1 MIQQDDVLP
10 RATEP
15 AILSALHAKNGTT
28 SPFGCKLGKST
39 ENNEAPL
46 FFSGKE
52 TVQTFSGS
60 I

>member
-1 MIQQDDVLP
+1 MIQDDDVLP
-10 RATEP
+10 RATKLP
-15 AILSALHAKNGTT
+15 FLSALHVKNNTT
-28 SPFGCKLGKST
+28 NPIVYKLGKST
-39 ENNEAPL
+39 ENDKALL